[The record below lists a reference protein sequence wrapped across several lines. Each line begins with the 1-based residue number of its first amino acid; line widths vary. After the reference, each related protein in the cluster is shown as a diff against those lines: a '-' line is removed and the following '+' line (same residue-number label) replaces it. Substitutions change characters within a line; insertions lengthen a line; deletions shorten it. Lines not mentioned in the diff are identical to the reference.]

1 MAGLIY
7 SKAKMTAWVRK
18 AEAARASKV
27 WYVVPKGSKITQ
39 GVRDH
44 LTGKIKEK
52 GELGIDK
59 IIDYYILR

>member
-1 MAGLIY
+1 
-7 SKAKMTAWVRK
+7 MTAWVRK
-18 AEAARASKV
+18 AEAAGASKE
-27 WYVVPKGSKITQ
+27 WYVVPKGSKITK

-52 GELGIDK
+52 GQLGIDD